1 MIFGRGGARVMFSA
15 GRVRLRV
22 MKDELLAALEGSFM
36 YPIVLAHGKANRCRQ
51 MTLT

>member
-1 MIFGRGGARVMFSA
+1 MFSA

-36 YPIVLAHGKANRCRQ
+36 YPIVLGAHGKANRCRQ